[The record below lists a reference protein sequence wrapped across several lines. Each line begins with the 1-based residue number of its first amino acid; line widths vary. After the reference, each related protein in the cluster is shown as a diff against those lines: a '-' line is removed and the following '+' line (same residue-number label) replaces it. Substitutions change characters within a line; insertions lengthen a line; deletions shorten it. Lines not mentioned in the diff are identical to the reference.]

1 MLLCCLGGCWG
12 VAMLSG
18 WLVGVVVVVW
28 VVAGVLICVVEWL
41 PGNCYVVWVVAGALL
56 CGVGVARVLLY
67 GLGVA
72 GALLC
77 GLGGWWGVAM

>member
-1 MLLCCLGGCWG
+1 MLSGWLLGCCYVVWVVGGVLLCCLGGCWG
-12 VAMLSG
+12 VDM
-18 WLVGVVVVVW
+18 WF
-28 VVAGVLICVVEWL
+28 EWL

-77 GLGGWWGVAM
+77 GLGGCRGIDM